1 MTLTTTFIFG
11 LFFGMLTFLEAGRRL
26 GQRRQAVDG
35 AAAGAG
41 LGAVDGALFAL
52 LGLLIAFTFAGAA
65 ARFDTRRELIV
76 EEANDIGTA
85 WLRLELLPDSL
96 QPPLREKFRQY
107 LDARLAA
114 YRAIPDE
121 AKVQAEL
128 ARATALQGEIWSLAV
143 AAARQAPGPAATMLV
158 LPALNAMIDIT
169 TTRTV
174 AARAH
179 PPKVIFGLLAALAL
193 ACSLMAGYG
202 MGGSP
207 TRSWIHI
214 LGFSAVLTI
223 TIYVIMDL
231 EYPRLGLIRVDK
243 FDQVLV
249 EVRASMR

>member
-1 MTLTTTFIFG
+1 MTLTLLFVAG
-11 LFFGMLTFLEAGRRL
+11 LFVGMLALLEAGRRL
-26 GQRRQAVDG
+26 GQRRQALDG
-35 AAAGAG
+35 AGAAAG

-85 WLRLELLPDSL
+85 WLRLDLLPDSL
-96 QPPLREKFRQY
+96 QPPIREKFRQY

-121 AKVQAEL
+121 AKLKEEL
-128 ARATALQGEIWSLAV
+128 ARSTALQGEIWNLSV
-143 AAARQAPGPAATMLV
+143 AASRVAPNPAATMLL

-174 AARAH
+174 AGRTH
-179 PPKVIFGLLAALAL
+179 PPRVIFGLLAAMAL

-202 MGGSP
+202 MAGSP
-207 TRSWIHI
+207 TRSWVHI
-214 LGFSAVLTI
+214 LGFAAVLTL

-231 EYPRLGLIRVDK
+231 EYPRLGLIRVDA

-249 EVRASMR
+249 EVRASMK